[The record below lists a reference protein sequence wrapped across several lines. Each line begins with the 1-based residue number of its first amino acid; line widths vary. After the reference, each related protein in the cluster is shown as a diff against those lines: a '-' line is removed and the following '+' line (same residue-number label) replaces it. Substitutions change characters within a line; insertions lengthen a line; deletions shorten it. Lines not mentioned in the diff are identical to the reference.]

1 MPISS
6 LPPELLRQII
16 SHTIPPTLPQNFE
29 QYQKRQRTLSSLC
42 CVSKPFLLI
51 AQPLLFEIVWV
62 DNSPET
68 LDKLVDAIEGK
79 GWNRVLRMVSI
90 EEYECKVVTPEIF
103 EKLCKNAQRLMNLVL
118 DLKESDPLDL
128 SLLSDLTSELP
139 VIHEARRDETDL
151 FLSNS

>member
-1 MPISS
+1 MSISS

-29 QYQKRQRTLSSLC
+29 QYQKRQCTLSSLC

-62 DNSPET
+62 DNSPES
-68 LDKLVDAIEGK
+68 LDKFVDAIQGK
-79 GWNRVLRMVSI
+79 GWNNVLRMVSI

-103 EKLCKNAQRLMNLVL
+103 AKLCKNAQGLKTLAL

-128 SLLSDLTSELP
+128 SQLPDLTSELP
-139 VIHEARRDETDL
+139 AIHKAR
-151 FLSNS
+151 